1 MPEIDDWG
9 DLLSDEMREIWPIL
23 GWATQRIE
31 GCLMGGTALTIHLRH
46 RVSHD
51 LDYMTAGTFSGDR
64 LAKKFEEAVGAIDL
78 YRSGTDQMHARVLG
92 VQMQVFR
99 TPHRGSNP
107 GHVKPLQK
115 PLKIDGLRV
124 ASLADLLASKLDV
137 IMYRPKLRDYIDLS
151 AIDAISPYSLEDG
164 LAFHF
169 QRYGIAPS
177 SDDATRIIQ
186 LLEDP
191 GELDHDAFFDDNRDQ
206 VLTYLAN
213 RAPDLKQH
221 LNQMR
226 LEQSSTTSPDPP
238 NRTMKAGTTE
248 SFDEAIRSVPAA
260 PPSTEGSAL
269 GHT

>member
-1 MPEIDDWG
+1 MTTRD
-9 DLLSDEMREIWPIL
+9 
-23 GWATQRIE
+23 RIR
-31 GCLMGGTALTIHLRH
+31 GALNRPKQLPT
-46 RVSHD
+46 
-51 LDYMTAGTFSGDR
+51 
-64 LAKKFEEAVGAIDL
+64 
-78 YRSGTDQMHARVLG
+78 
-92 VQMQVFR
+92 
-99 TPHRGSNP
+99 
-107 GHVKPLQK
+107 
-115 PLKIDGLRV
+115 
-124 ASLADLLASKLDV
+124 SLADLLASKLDV
-137 IMYRPKLRDYIDLS
+137 IMYGPKLRDYIDLS
-151 AIDAISPYSLEDG
+151 AIDAMSPYFLEDG

-238 NRTMKAGTTE
+238 NRTMKTGTTE

-260 PPSTEGSAL
+260 PPSTEGSAASVCGHIGVRSGKPCIL
-269 GHT
+269 PPGHTDSTHEYD